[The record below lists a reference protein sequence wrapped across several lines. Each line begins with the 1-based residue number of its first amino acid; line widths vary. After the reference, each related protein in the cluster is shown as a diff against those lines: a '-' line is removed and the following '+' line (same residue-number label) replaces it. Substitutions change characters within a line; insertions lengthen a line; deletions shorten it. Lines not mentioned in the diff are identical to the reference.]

1 MCQGRARYI
10 LLLGLLAG
18 LLTGCASDGTVY
30 TTAWFTRPRPFE
42 GPTGP
47 DVVLLQVK
55 LLELPVDD
63 PYINKELW
71 RLVDEGFVPLERKA
85 ALDDNGFRVGQV
97 NGMNP
102 PPGLLRLLTSE
113 KSCAN
118 PRQIQT
124 HAGTPRDLQ
133 LGPSLPLCRFQL
145 QQDGQPET
153 VLLEQA
159 QCQLVL
165 VPGVTPNGHITLRF
179 TPQVRHGELQ
189 HVPTVAADR
198 SGIVLQSQ
206 RPTNTYTDLSW
217 EVTLAANE
225 YVVIGA
231 RTDRLESLGCVCF
244 VRRDEKPPVQ
254 RLLVIRAGALA
265 PPRGD
270 ESEPDEQFQKAPP
283 LASQASWTAVRGS
296 GH

>member
-1 MCQGRARYI
+1 MRQGRAGTI
-10 LLLGLLAG
+10 LLLGLLTG
-18 LLTGCASDGTVY
+18 LLTGCASDPMIY
-30 TTAWFTRPRPFE
+30 TTAWLSRPRPFQ

-55 LLELPVDD
+55 LLELPVED

-71 RLVDEGFVPLERKA
+71 KLVDEGFVPLERKA
-85 ALDDNGFRVGQV
+85 ALEDNGFRVGQV

-124 HAGTPRDLQ
+124 HAGTPRELQ
-133 LGPSLPLCRFQL
+133 LGPSMPVCRFQL
-145 QQDGQPET
+145 HQDGVPEA
-153 VLLEQA
+153 VVLEQA
-159 QCQLVL
+159 QCQFVF
-165 VPGVTPNGHITLRF
+165 VPSVTPNGRISLRF

-206 RPTNTYTDLSW
+206 RPTNTYADLSW
-217 EVTLAANE
+217 EVTLAAND

-231 RTDRLESLGCVCF
+231 RPDRVQTLGCACF
-244 VRRDEKPPVQ
+244 LRRDETPPVQ
-254 RLLVIRAGALA
+254 RLLVIRGGPMT

-270 ESEPDEQFQKAPP
+270 ESEPNELSAKSPP
-283 LASQASWTAVRGS
+283 LASQASWTAVHGS
-296 GH
+296 GR